1 MINQN
6 VTKLD
11 LSGQKLKVF
20 PKEILE
26 LKNLKK
32 LNLSNNLL
40 KEIPKEIENL
50 RLLETLDISNNRIEN
65 IYAKVF
71 NLKKLK
77 ILNLNNN
84 KIKSLPQQISN
95 LQSLISLHLANNF
108 IEFLPGEL
116 FSLYSLR
123 ELDLSRNKIKILSP
137 KIENLSNLRKLW
149 LNFLILEKFPVKELK
164 GMSSLL
170 SIYCYGTIE
179 TNPVIQKTFSELSKI
194 KGNSITN
201 LKFLETQKEII
212 KDLNNMNAQS
222 ELINNKIFIS
232 YSHQDKYWLD
242 RIRTHLNVLKNSLN
256 IKVDIW
262 DDERLMTGDDWEEK
276 INESLNNAG
285 IAILVISTDFLA
297 SEFITRKEVPI
308 ILENAK
314 KKGVKIMPII
324 VEPCLFTDSVLSKYQ
339 AANPPSESLGS
350 LQKAKAENYLL
361 HLTKDIKNILLKKR

>member
-1 MINQN
+1 M
-6 VTKLD
+6 TKLD

-50 RLLETLDISNNRIEN
+50 KFLETLDISNNRIEN

-71 NLKKLK
+71 KLKKLK

-84 KIKSLPQQISN
+84 KIKSLPQQINN
-95 LQSLISLHLANNF
+95 LNGLVSLHLANNF
-108 IEFLPGEL
+108 IEFLPNEL
-116 FSLYSLR
+116 FSVYSLR

-149 LNFLILEKFPVKELK
+149 LNYLILEQFPERELK
-164 GMSSLL
+164 RMNSLL
-170 SIYCYGTIE
+170 AIYCYGKIE
-179 TNPVIQKTFSELSKI
+179 TNPIIQKTFSDLSKI
-194 KGNSITN
+194 KGNSLAN
-201 LKFLETQKEII
+201 LKFLETQKEIL
-212 KDLNNMNAQS
+212 KDLKDMNVQS
-222 ELINNKIFIS
+222 ELFNNKIFIS
-232 YSHQDKYWLD
+232 YSHQDKYWLN
-242 RIRTHLNVLKNSLN
+242 RIKTHLNVLKHSLN
-256 IKVDIW
+256 IEIDVW
-262 DDERLMTGDDWEEK
+262 DDEKLMTGDDWEEK

-285 IAILVISTDFLA
+285 IAIFVISTDFLA
-297 SEFITRKEVPI
+297 SEFITKKEVPI

-324 VEPCLFTDSVLSKYQ
+324 VEPCLFTDSILSKYQ

-350 LQKAKAENYLL
+350 LQKAKAESYLL
-361 HLTKDIKNILLKKR
+361 HLTKDIKKILLKS